1 MIDKSIECHNI
12 CLLSETTEIIKL
24 CKNAKQKMPYS
35 ILAPL
40 TNCTPFNY
48 NDWSEFLNLPKKTLK
63 RNCRF
68 NKSLKPIYKEKILA
82 LMLIYNK
89 GIEVWGNKNTFDD
102 WLIAK
107 NIALGGVLPK
117 DLFKNSFGLEL
128 LRNEIGRIE
137 YGILA

>member
-1 MIDKSIECHNI
+1 
-12 CLLSETTEIIKL
+12 
-24 CKNAKQKMPYS
+24 
-35 ILAPL
+35 
-40 TNCTPFNY
+40 
-48 NDWSEFLNLPKKTLK
+48 
-63 RNCRF
+63 
-68 NKSLKPIYKEKILA
+68 
-82 LMLIYNK
+82 MLIYNK